1 MKIHHLN
8 CGSFCP
14 LSHPLLNRAVPELD
28 RFNLVCHCLLIESD
42 QGLILVDTG
51 LGLQDVRAHSRMA
64 INFSFN
70 RIAKPKLDL
79 EETAFIQISKLG
91 FNPLDVKHIIVTHFD
106 ADHIGGLADFPLA
119 KVHVLKDE
127 WLAAQTPKSAREK
140 ARYRQIRCDQ
150 NKDVKVYETRGDLWH
165 GFKRVQ
171 NLEGID
177 PSIYLVSLPGHTRG
191 HAGVYIEQENPLFFA
206 GDAFMLQTQLKNGKS
221 PLALELYNRLAHEDL
236 QLAKETLL
244 KLQDIDQQEPQISVF
259 CSHDRGQ
266 FLNLAKG
273 KR

>member
-14 LSHPLLNRAVPELD
+14 LSHPLLNRALPELD

-51 LGLQDVRAHSRMA
+51 LGLQDVRNHSRML

-70 RIAKPKLDL
+70 QIAKPKLDI
-79 EETAFIQISKLG
+79 EETAYIQITKRG
-91 FNPLDVKHIIVTHFD
+91 FNPSDVKHIIVTHFD
-106 ADHIGGLADFPLA
+106 SDHIGGLADFPNA

-127 WLAAQTPKSAREK
+127 WQAAQNPRSAREK
-140 ARYRQIRCDQ
+140 ARYRQIRWDQ
-150 NKDVKVYETRGDLWH
+150 NKEVKVYETAGDLWH

-191 HAGVYIEQENPLFFA
+191 HAGLYIEQKDPLFFA

-221 PLALELYNRLAHEDL
+221 PLPLELYNRIAHEDL
-236 QLAKETLL
+236 EEAKATLK
-244 KLQDIDQQEPQISVF
+244 KLQTLDLNEPEINVF
-259 CSHDRGQ
+259 CSHDREQ
-266 FLNLAKG
+266 FLRCSKG
-273 KR
+273 KL